1 MTRIGTGVCNQEKTQ
16 LVRNTR
22 YFAGIGRVPAR

>member
-16 LVRNTR
+16 QVQNTR